1 MALSRLLV
9 LIVSVC
15 LADSVDLGMLKL
27 ATIQKLR
34 DATSDGIIEFTAD

>member
-15 LADSVDLGMLKL
+15 LADSVDLGMKKL
-27 ATIQKLR
+27 ATMQKLK